1 MEQKNSKNLGLI
13 NSLVLLVVTIGT
25 LFLAQK
31 AVIDAEGAAVYR
43 AVSTVG
49 LAGAVLLGIGTL
61 IGFFSFI
68 QSHLIDRERVEALE
82 MLELD
87 RTRGNESLFAGAAED
102 AYPAR
107 NARRQF
113 EKWVVPGFTVLV
125 LLGQALGLWWIHGV
139 LGEWET
145 PIKEGAVLL
154 IMFFALFMVFLFMMG
169 KYSAG
174 LARMD
179 GQELLRP
186 VANYM
191 LLGSVVCTAVV
202 IASTA
207 SYFGSPAW
215 DKGITWAVFGVLAVS
230 ALENLGTLVLE
241 IYRPR
246 IDDKKARLLYDSR
259 LIGLLG
265 QPGGLISTAA
275 HTLDYQFG
283 FKVSETWFYKY
294 LEQKL
299 ALIIAIQVV
308 VLFLSSSFVV
318 IQSNEEA
325 FLERFGERSAHL
337 EPGFNFKLPWPIDKV
352 YRYKTSEIQRFVLGV
367 MDQNEE
373 SKPNTGAPE
382 DVEVLLW
389 TTQHNHGSSTDPE
402 QNFNMIVASSD
413 VLLDAAASDTVPL
426 NLLTVSIPVQYRISN
441 LTNWVYKTANAGSM
455 LQKLSMREVTRY
467 LIGVDINEL
476 MGPGRTKAQED
487 LKKAIQQQADI
498 NELGAEIVFVGLQ
511 DIHPPVGKNE
521 QSQAGGDN
529 AGVAESY
536 EKVNVAR
543 LHSET
548 NRLGALEYKAGRVP
562 QARGLAAEL
571 VANARSE
578 STNKVALAKAEAVRF
593 SHQISAFKAAPSV
606 YTTRSKLETFVN
618 TTQGARKYILSDPD
632 NRDII
637 NLELQDKLR
646 SDLLDVTVDPEN

>member
-1 MEQKNSKNLGLI
+1 MEQQNSKKLGFI
-13 NSLVLLVVTIGT
+13 NSIVLLVVTIGA
-25 LFLAQK
+25 LILALK
-31 AVIDAEGAAVYR
+31 TD
-43 AVSTVG
+43 STVG
-49 LAGAVLLGIGTL
+49 LAGVVLLGIGTV

-82 MLELD
+82 MQELD

-113 EKWVVPGFTVLV
+113 EKWVVPAFSVLV
-125 LLGQALGLWWIHGV
+125 LLGQALGLWWIY
-139 LGEWET
+139 GELSEWTT
-145 PIKEGAVLL
+145 PAPDGAVLS
-154 IMFFALFMVFLFMMG
+154 IMFFALFMVVLFMMG

-191 LLGSVVCTAVV
+191 LLGSVVSAAVV
-202 IASTA
+202 LAQAA
-207 SYFGSPAW
+207 SYFGYPAW
-215 DKGITWAVFGVLAVS
+215 DRGITWAVLIVLLVS
-230 ALENLGTLVLE
+230 ALENLVTLVLE

-246 IDDKKARLLYDSR
+246 IDDKKARLLYESR

-275 HTLDYQFG
+275 QALDYQFG

-299 ALIIAIQVV
+299 ALIIVIQVV

-318 IQSNEEA
+318 IQPNEEA
-325 FLERFGERSAHL
+325 FIERFGKRNAHL
-337 EPGFNFKLPWPIDKV
+337 EAGFSFKLPWPIDKV
-352 YRYKTSEIQRFVLGV
+352 YRYKTSEIQNFVLGV
-367 MDQNEE
+367 LDQSEE
-373 SKPNTGAPE
+373 AKPNSGAPE
-382 DVEVLLW
+382 DVQVLLW
-389 TTQHNHGSSTDPE
+389 TTQHNHGSSNDPE
-402 QNFNMIVASSD
+402 QNYNMIGASSD
-413 VLLDAAASDTVPL
+413 VLLDATASDSVPV
-426 NLLTVSIPVQYRISN
+426 NLLTVSIPVQYRIN
-441 LTNWVYKTANAGSM
+441 DLTNWVYKTDNAGAM

-476 MGPGRTKAQED
+476 MGPGRTKAQKE
-487 LKKAIQQQADI
+487 LKKAIQQQA
-498 NELGAEIVFVGLQ
+498 NASELGAEIVFVGLQ
-511 DIHPPVGKNE
+511 DIHPPVGQNE
-521 QSQAGGDN
+521 QSKATG
-529 AGVAESY
+529 GVAESY
-536 EKVNVAR
+536 EKVNVAQ

-548 NRLGALEYKAGRVP
+548 NRLGALQYKAGKVP
-562 QARGLAAEL
+562 QARGLAAEFL
-571 VANARSE
+571 AGAHSE
-578 STNKVALAKAEAVRF
+578 STNKVALARAEAGRF
-593 SHQISAFKAAPSV
+593 GHQISAFNAAPSV
-606 YTTRSKLETFVN
+606 YTTRSKLETFVE
-618 TTQGARKYILSDPD
+618 TTRGARKYILSNPD

>member
-1 MEQKNSKNLGLI
+1 MEQQNSKKLGLI
-13 NSLVLLVVTIGT
+13 NSFVLLLVTIGT
-25 LFLAQK
+25 LLLALK
-31 AVIDAEGAAVYR
+31 AD
-43 AVSTVG
+43 STVG

-82 MLELD
+82 MQELD

-113 EKWVVPGFTVLV
+113 EKWVVPGFSLLV
-125 LLGQALGLWWIHGV
+125 LLGQALGLWWIYGE
-139 LGEWET
+139 LGEWT
-145 PIKEGAVLL
+145 APAPAGALMS
-154 IMFFALFMVFLFMMG
+154 IMFSGLFMIVLFMMG

-191 LLGSVVCTAVV
+191 LLGSVVSTAVV
-202 IASTA
+202 IAQAA
-207 SYFGSPAW
+207 SYFGTPAW
-215 DKGITWAVFGVLAVS
+215 DKGITWAVLTVLAVS

-308 VLFLSSSFVV
+308 VLFLSSSFVM

-325 FLERFGERSAHL
+325 FLERFGERRAHL
-337 EPGFNFKLPWPIDKV
+337 KPGFSFKLPWPIDKV

-373 SKPNTGAPE
+373 AKPNTGAPE
-382 DVEVLLW
+382 DVKVLLW
-389 TTQHNHGSSTDPE
+389 TTQHNHGSSKDPE
-402 QNFNMIVASSD
+402 QNYNMIVASSD
-413 VLLDAAASDTVPL
+413 VLLDAAASETVPL

-441 LTNWVYKTANAGSM
+441 LTNWVYKTDNAGSL

-498 NELGAEIVFVGLQ
+498 SELGAEIVFVGLQ

-521 QSQAGGDN
+521 QSKETG
-529 AGVAESY
+529 GVAESY

-548 NRLGALEYKAGRVP
+548 NRLGALQYMAGKVP
-562 QARGLAAEL
+562 MARALAAEL
-571 VANARSE
+571 VANTRIE
-578 STNKVALAKAEAVRF
+578 STNKVTLAKAEAERF
-593 SHQISAFKAAPSV
+593 NHQISAFNAAPSV
-606 YTTRSKLETFVN
+606 YTTRSKLETFVEA
-618 TTQGARKYILSDPD
+618 TRGARKYILSDPD
-632 NRDII
+632 NNDII

-646 SDLLDVTVDPEN
+646 SDLLDVTVDPGN

>member
-13 NSLVLLVVTIGT
+13 NSLVLLLVTIGT
-25 LFLAQK
+25 LLLALK
-31 AVIDAEGAAVYR
+31 VD
-43 AVSTVG
+43 STVG

-68 QSHLIDRERVEALE
+68 QSHLMDRERVEALE
-82 MLELD
+82 MQELD

-113 EKWVVPGFTVLV
+113 EKWVVPGFSLLV
-125 LLGQALGLWWIHGV
+125 LLGQALGLWWIYGE
-139 LGEWET
+139 LGEWT
-145 PIKEGAVLL
+145 APAPAGALMS
-154 IMFFALFMVFLFMMG
+154 IMFSGLFMIVLFMMG

-191 LLGSVVCTAVV
+191 LLGSVVSTAVV
-202 IASTA
+202 IAQAA
-207 SYFGSPAW
+207 SYFGTPAW
-215 DKGITWAVFGVLAVS
+215 DKGITWAVLTVLAVS
-230 ALENLGTLVLE
+230 ALENLGSLVLE

-265 QPGGLISTAA
+265 QPGGLISTASHA
-275 HTLDYQFG
+275 LDYQFG

-299 ALIIAIQVV
+299 ALIIAVQVV
-308 VLFLSSSFVV
+308 VLFLSSSFVM
-318 IQSNEEA
+318 IQPNERA
-325 FLERFGERSAHL
+325 FLERFGNRNAYL
-337 EPGFNFKLPWPIDKV
+337 EPGFSFKLPWPIDKV

-367 MDQNEE
+367 LDQNEE
-373 SKPNTGAPE
+373 AKPNTGAPE

-389 TTQHNHGSSTDPE
+389 TTQHNHGSSKDPE
-402 QNFNMIVASSD
+402 QNYNMIVASSD
-413 VLLDAAASDTVPL
+413 VLMDAAASDTVPL

-441 LTNWVYKTANAGSM
+441 LTNWVYKTDNAGAM

-487 LKKAIQQQADI
+487 LKKAIQQQADV

-521 QSQAGGDN
+521 QSKATG
-529 AGVAESY
+529 GVAESY

-548 NRLGALEYKAGRVP
+548 NRLGALQYKAGKVP
-562 QARGLAAEL
+562 MARGFAAEL
-571 VANARSE
+571 VANARIE
-578 STNKVALAKAEAVRF
+578 STNKVALAKAEAERF
-593 SHQISAFKAAPSV
+593 NHQMSAFNAAPSV

-618 TTQGARKYILSDPD
+618 ATRGARKYILSDPD

>member
-1 MEQKNSKNLGLI
+1 MEQQNSKKLGLI
-13 NSLVLLVVTIGT
+13 NSIVLLVVTIGALYFT
-25 LFLAQK
+25 LQTS
-31 AVIDAEGAAVYR
+31 
-43 AVSTVG
+43 STVG
-49 LAGAVLLGIGTL
+49 LGRVVLLGIGTL

-68 QSHLIDRERVEALE
+68 QSHLIDRERVESLE
-82 MLELD
+82 MQELD

-113 EKWVVPGFTVLV
+113 EKWVVPGFSVLV
-125 LLGQALGLWWIHGV
+125 LIGQALGL
-139 LGEWET
+139 
-145 PIKEGAVLL
+145 LL
-154 IMFFALFMVFLFMMG
+154 VYSQLDVWTLSSSTQTSDSAMSIMFFALFMVVLFMMG

-186 VANYM
+186 GAKYM

-202 IASTA
+202 IAETA
-207 SYFGSPAW
+207 SIEYAVWEKVF
-215 DKGITWAVFGVLAVS
+215 TWVVFVVIALS

-241 IYRPR
+241 SFRPR
-246 IDDKKARLLYDSR
+246 LDDKKTRLLYDSR

-318 IQSNEEA
+318 IQANEEA
-325 FLERFGERSAHL
+325 VKERFGEQTATL
-337 EPGFNFKLPWPIDKV
+337 LDPGFHLKLPWPIDKV
-352 YRYKTSEIQRFVLGV
+352 YRYPTDEIQEFILGV
-367 MDQNEE
+367 LEQNDEAE
-373 SKPNTGAPE
+373 P
-382 DVEVLLW
+382 EVLLW
-389 TTQHNHGSSTDPE
+389 TTQHNHGSSND
-402 QNFNMIVASSD
+402 MIVASSD
-413 VLLDAAASDTVPL
+413 GLLDSAASASVPV
-426 NLLTVSIPVQYRISN
+426 NLLTVSIPVQYRINN
-441 LTNWVYKTANAGSM
+441 LTNWVKTGNAVSM
-455 LQKLSMREVTRY
+455 LRKLSMRAVTRY
-467 LIGVDINEL
+467 LIGVDIKEL
-476 MGPGRTKAQED
+476 MGPGRTKAQDE
-487 LKKAIQQQADI
+487 LKKAIQQEANDRK
-498 NELGAEIVFVGLQ
+498 LGGEIVFVGLQ

-548 NRLGALEYKAGRVP
+548 NRLGALQYKAGKVP
-562 QARGLAAEL
+562 MARGLAAEL

-578 STNKVALAKAEAVRF
+578 STNKVALAKAEAGRF

-606 YTTRSKLETFVN
+606 YMTRSKLETFVN
-618 TTQGARKYILSDPD
+618 TTQGARKYILSNTD

-646 SDLLDVTVDPEN
+646 SDLLDVTVDPGN

>member
-1 MEQKNSKNLGLI
+1 MEQQNSKKLGLI
-13 NSLVLLVVTIGT
+13 NSFVLLLVTIGT
-25 LFLAQK
+25 LLLALK
-31 AVIDAEGAAVYR
+31 AD
-43 AVSTVG
+43 STVG

-82 MLELD
+82 MQELD

-113 EKWVVPGFTVLV
+113 EKWVVPGFSLLV
-125 LLGQALGLWWIHGV
+125 LLGQALGLWWIYGE
-139 LGEWET
+139 LGEWT
-145 PIKEGAVLL
+145 APAPAGALMS
-154 IMFFALFMVFLFMMG
+154 IMFSGLFMIVLFMMG

-191 LLGSVVCTAVV
+191 LLGSVVSTAVV
-202 IASTA
+202 IAQAA
-207 SYFGSPAW
+207 SYFGTPAW
-215 DKGITWAVFGVLAVS
+215 DKGITWAVLTVLAVS

-308 VLFLSSSFVV
+308 VLFLSSCFVV

-337 EPGFNFKLPWPIDKV
+337 KPGFSLKLPWPIDKV

-373 SKPNTGAPE
+373 AKPNTGAPE

-389 TTQHNHGSSTDPE
+389 TTQHNHGSSKDPE
-402 QNFNMIVASSD
+402 QNYNMIVASSD
-413 VLLDAAASDTVPL
+413 VLLDAAASETVPL

-441 LTNWVYKTANAGSM
+441 LTNWVYKTDNAGSL

-487 LKKAIQQQADI
+487 LKKTIQQQADI
-498 NELGAEIVFVGLQ
+498 SELGAEIVFVGLQ

-521 QSQAGGDN
+521 QSKETG
-529 AGVAESY
+529 GVAESY

-548 NRLGALEYKAGRVP
+548 NRLGALQYKAGKVP
-562 QARGLAAEL
+562 MARGLAAEL
-571 VANARSE
+571 VANTRIE
-578 STNKVALAKAEAVRF
+578 STNKVTLAKAEAERF
-593 SHQISAFKAAPSV
+593 SHQISAFNAAPSV
-606 YTTRSKLETFVN
+606 YTTRSKLETFVEA
-618 TTQGARKYILSDPD
+618 TRGTRKYILSDPD
-632 NRDII
+632 NNDII

>member
-1 MEQKNSKNLGLI
+1 MEQQNSKKLGLI
-13 NSLVLLVVTIGT
+13 NSFVLLLVTIGT
-25 LFLAQK
+25 LLLALK
-31 AVIDAEGAAVYR
+31 AD
-43 AVSTVG
+43 STVG

-82 MLELD
+82 MQELD

-113 EKWVVPGFTVLV
+113 EKWVVPGFSLLV
-125 LLGQALGLWWIHGV
+125 LLGQALGLWWIYGE
-139 LGEWET
+139 LGEWT
-145 PIKEGAVLL
+145 APAPAGALMS
-154 IMFFALFMVFLFMMG
+154 IMFSGLFMIVLFMMG

-191 LLGSVVCTAVV
+191 LLGSVVSTAVV
-202 IASTA
+202 IAQAA
-207 SYFGSPAW
+207 SYFGTPAW
-215 DKGITWAVFGVLAVS
+215 DKGITWAVLTVLAVS
-230 ALENLGTLVLE
+230 GLENLGTLVLE
-241 IYRPR
+241 MYRPR

-259 LIGLLG
+259 LIGLFG

-308 VLFLSSSFVV
+308 VLFLSSSFVM
-318 IQSNEEA
+318 IQTNEEA

-337 EPGFNFKLPWPIDKV
+337 KPGFSFKLPWPIDKV

-373 SKPNTGAPE
+373 AKPNTGAAE

-389 TTQHNHGSSTDPE
+389 TTQHNHGSSKDPE
-402 QNFNMIVASSD
+402 QNYNMIVASSD
-413 VLLDAAASDTVPL
+413 VLLDAAASETVPL

-441 LTNWVYKTANAGSM
+441 LTNWVYKTDNAGSL

-498 NELGAEIVFVGLQ
+498 SELGAEIVFVGLQ

-521 QSQAGGDN
+521 QSKETG
-529 AGVAESY
+529 GVAESY
-536 EKVNVAR
+536 EKVNAAR

-548 NRLGALEYKAGRVP
+548 NRLGALQYKAGKVP
-562 QARGLAAEL
+562 MARGLAAEL
-571 VANARSE
+571 VANRSIE
-578 STNKVALAKAEAVRF
+578 STNKVTLAKAEAERF
-593 SHQISAFKAAPSV
+593 NHQISAFNAAPSV
-606 YTTRSKLETFVN
+606 YTTRSKLETFVEA
-618 TTQGARKYILSDPD
+618 TRGTRKYILSDPD
-632 NRDII
+632 NNDII